1 VIYLFYGSDSER
13 ARRKAFDWVAAAR
26 LKEPNL
32 TYVRLAR
39 EELTSATL
47 EEVSSSGTLFAKRL
61 LALLD
66 DPFAKVRA
74 AESEDA
80 DADTDSPLDAHLVH
94 LAESENV
101 IVILAP
107 GLASAKAKKIEALAT
122 KAYEFALRRAPSEIR
137 GFNSALVN
145 ALAERSGEKLWVEI
159 ARALEAGDAPEQI
172 HGLLH
177 WKARDL
183 MEKGSRSWTPAEART
198 LSLDLI
204 ALLSESR
211 RTGEGVTRALERFA
225 LGI

>member
-1 VIYLFYGSDSER
+1 MIYLFYGSDSER
-13 ARRKAFDWVAAAR
+13 TRRKAFDWVAAAR
-26 LKEPNL
+26 NKEPNL

-39 EELTSATL
+39 EELSTATL
-47 EEVSSSGTLFAKRL
+47 EEVATSGTLFAKRL

-66 DPFAKVRA
+66 DPFAKTRA
-74 AESEDA
+74 TDSEEDESE
-80 DADTDSPLDAHLVH
+80 TDSPLDSYLAR
-94 LAESENV
+94 LAEAENV

-107 GLASAKAKKIEALAT
+107 GLASAKAKKIAALAS
-122 KAYEFALRRAPSEIR
+122 KAYEFALRQAPSAAR

-145 ALAERSGEKLWVEI
+145 ALAARSSEKLWVEI
-159 ARALEAGDAPEQI
+159 TRSLEAGDAPEQI

-183 MEKGSRSWTPAEART
+183 MEKGSRNWKREEARA

-211 RTGEGVTRALERFA
+211 RTGEGVARSLERFA
-225 LGI
+225 LSI